1 MDIFEIN
8 IHDISTIGN
17 HHGVILLTAYDN
29 EVYNISISDFVE
41 PENAGRNR
49 SSILYLY
56 TGYGDPSLSNKIH
69 NVHIRNIVSS
79 TARYVLQSNMKCEDI
94 HVSNLTQNNSN
105 GELYDLKHIDGFE
118 FY

>member
-1 MDIFEIN
+1 MLVEIVVQ
-8 IHDISTIGN
+8 S
-17 HHGVILLTAYDN
+17 
-29 EVYNISISDFVE
+29 YN
-41 PENAGRNR
+41 
-49 SSILYLY
+49 